1 MMISD
6 RRKGEVRRMETERRE
21 RGDLRRRRRGG
32 TVTEGQSGG
41 QRMDGWKHRA
51 KIIS

>member
-6 RRKGEVRRMETERRE
+6 REKGRGEEKGDREKGESGPEEEER
-21 RGDLRRRRRGG
+21 G